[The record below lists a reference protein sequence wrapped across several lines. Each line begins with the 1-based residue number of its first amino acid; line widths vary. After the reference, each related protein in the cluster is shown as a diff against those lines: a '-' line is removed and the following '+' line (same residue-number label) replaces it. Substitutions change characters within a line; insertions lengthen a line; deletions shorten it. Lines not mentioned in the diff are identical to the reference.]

1 MVPGLV
7 TGMLGSDQPPAVEPE
22 EVPTGRV
29 ARMKKRQAA
38 LKARY
43 EAMQARAEA
52 ERSRRGSVDAVFEM
66 AERDSEV
73 GGGIIAGALAYR
85 LFIWLL
91 PLALV
96 TVVGLGYVA
105 DASGDSPEE
114 AANRVGLAGLV
125 TQSVSSA
132 SKSANRWYA
141 LVVGI
146 PILLYLT
153 RSLLRVLIGV
163 HRLVWGDLRAS
174 APKPTIVSTL
184 KLLAVLVGFF
194 VVAGLGTTVRHH
206 SLLLGILAV
215 IVIALPYAGLWLYVT
230 VKLPHREA
238 TWKDLVPGA
247 VLFGISMEGLQAFA
261 VYFLGPYSLS
271 KEGTYGALGI
281 AAVLLFALYLLSRVV
296 VFAAVVNATLW
307 SRRTGSP
314 GSS

>member
-1 MVPGLV
+1 
-7 TGMLGSDQPPAVEPE
+7 MLGSDQPPAVEPE
-22 EVPTGRV
+22 QVPTGRV
-29 ARMKKRQAA
+29 GRMKRRQAA
-38 LKARY
+38 MKARY

-52 ERSRRGSVDAVFEM
+52 ERSTHGSVDAVFEM

-73 GGGIIAGALAYR
+73 GGAIIAGALAYR

-96 TVVGLGYVA
+96 AVVGLGYVA

-114 AANRVGLAGLV
+114 AANQVGLAGLV
-125 TQSVSSA
+125 TQSVASA
-132 SKSANRWYA
+132 AKSANRWYA
-141 LVVGI
+141 LLVGI
-146 PILLYLT
+146 PILLYVT
-153 RSLLRVLIGV
+153 RSLLRALIGV
-163 HRLVWGDLRAS
+163 HRLVWGDLRAA
-174 APKPTIVSTL
+174 APKPTIAATV

-194 VVAGLGTTVRHH
+194 VVASLGTTVRHH

-215 IVIALPYAGLWLYVT
+215 ILIALPYAGLWLFLS

-247 VLFGISMEGLQAFA
+247 LLFGISMEALQAFA

-271 KEGTYGALGI
+271 KQGTYGALGI
-281 AAVLLFALYLLSRVV
+281 AAVLLFALYLVSRVV

-307 SRRTGSP
+307 SRRTESP
-314 GSS
+314 GAS